1 MNSLYALVFIMA
13 GSPPAYLGN
22 YTGLN
27 SCQKAIRDIYS
38 GRLNPTGEYLP
49 ELDKSI
55 KLIMKNKKEFI
66 CIPVSKD

>member
-1 MNSLYALVFIMA
+1 MYALVFIL
-13 GSPPAYLGN
+13 STPAFLGN
-22 YTGLN
+22 YTSMN
-27 SCQKAIRDIYS
+27 SCQNAIREIYS

>member
-55 KLIMKNKKEFI
+55 KFKKKKKKEFI